1 MIVSAMT
8 VSEVRDITIGLVVLA
23 FLVVT
28 VVVLRLAF
36 KDEATQ
42 RFKIGV
48 FFERERKEKED
59 Q

>member
-1 MIVSAMT
+1 MT